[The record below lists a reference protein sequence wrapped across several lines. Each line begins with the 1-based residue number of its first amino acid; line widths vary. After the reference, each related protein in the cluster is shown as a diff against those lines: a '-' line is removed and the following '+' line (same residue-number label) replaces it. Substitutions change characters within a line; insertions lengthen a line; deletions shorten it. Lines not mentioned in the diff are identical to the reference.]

1 MNPPCPLKR
10 GSRIFARVTIEL
22 RRKIFWGNSEFLIS
36 KVEVSWENSPL
47 QGGLRGILYEFAE
60 ESTIRRGG

>member
-1 MNPPCPLKR
+1 MVIFLIPLAPLRR

-36 KVEVSWENSPL
+36 KVEGQLGKLPL
-47 QGGLRGILYEFAE
+47 TRG
-60 ESTIRRGG
+60 